1 MYKKISPAEVN
12 RMPKRL
18 HHALNPKQIATAAP
32 GSHADG
38 GGLELRV
45 GADGARRWVVRLKVA
60 GKMTTRG
67 LGSFPAV
74 SLADARKSAAVAVKE
89 AKESAPA
96 PEPRTEPVPTFG
108 KAARDYINVNS
119 PTWSNAKH
127 AAQWRN
133 TLARYADPF
142 IGNKLVSEITTGDV
156 LAVLQPIWLE
166 KRETASRVR
175 QRMEKIFD
183 WAIVHNHRDKANPAT
198 KAILVGLPK
207 VRQAKEH
214 HRALPYGE
222 VPEVLRKVELSTANP
237 LTRLAFRFLVLTA
250 ARSGEVRGADWS
262 EIDWD
267 ARMWTVPAA
276 RMKAGREHRVPLS
289 QQAISV
295 LRDARTL
302 GSGEGLIFRAK
313 EGGQMSDMVFT
324 ALLRRLKV
332 DAVPHGMRSSF
343 RSWAAETGV
352 DRDLAELSLAHAIGT
367 STEQAYRRTD
377 QLEQRREVMQQWADF
392 CVG

>member
-1 MYKKISPAEVN
+1 
-12 RMPKRL
+12 MPKRL
-18 HHALNPKQIATAAP
+18 HHALNPKQIATASP

-38 GGLELRV
+38 AGLELRV
-45 GADGARRWVVRLKVA
+45 DHKGARRWIVRLKVD

-74 SLADARKSAAVAVKE
+74 SLADARKSAAIAVKE
-89 AKESAPA
+89 AKAAAA
-96 PEPRTEPVPTFG
+96 PEPAQEPVPTFRR
-108 KAARDYINVNS
+108 AAREYINANS

-133 TLARYADPF
+133 TLARYADPV
-142 IGNKLVSEITTGDV
+142 IGDKRVDEITTADV
-156 LAVLQPIWLE
+156 LAVLSPIWLA

-183 WAIVHNHRDKANPAT
+183 WSIVHNHRDKANPAT

-207 VRQAKEH
+207 VKQAKEH

-222 VPEVLRKVELSTANP
+222 VGAALHRVSLCTAYP
-237 LTRLAFRFLVLTA
+237 ATKLAFRFLVLTA
-250 ARSGEVRGADWS
+250 SRSGEVRGADWR

-267 ARMWTVPAA
+267 ARMWTVPAE

-289 QQAISV
+289 EQAMGV
-295 LRDARTL
+295 LRDAWTL
-302 GSGEGLIFRAK
+302 GSREGLVFPAK

-332 DAVPHGMRSSF
+332 DCVPHGMRSSF
-343 RSWAAETGV
+343 RDWCAETGV
-352 DRDLAELSLAHAIGT
+352 ARDLAESALSHSLGGAVETAYLRSDLA
-367 STEQAYRRTD
+367 
-377 QLEQRREVMQQWADF
+377 EQRRELMQAWGDY
-392 CVG
+392 CTTER

>member
-1 MYKKISPAEVN
+1 
-12 RMPKRL
+12 MPKRL
-18 HHALNPKQIATAAP
+18 HNALNPKQIATAAP
-32 GSHADG
+32 GSHSDG

-45 GADGARRWVVRLKVA
+45 DDKGARRWVVRLKVA

-74 SLADARKSAAVAVKE
+74 SLADARKSAAIAIKD

-96 PEPRTEPVPTFG
+96 PEPTAEPDVPTFG
-108 KAARDYINVNS
+108 KAARDYINANS

-142 IGNKLVSEITTGDV
+142 IGNKPVDEVTTGDI
-156 LAVLQPIWLE
+156 LAVLSPIWLE

-207 VRQAKEH
+207 VRQVKEH

-222 VPEVLRKVELSTANP
+222 VPEALHRVDLSSALP

-250 ARSGEVRGADWS
+250 ARSGEVRGAAWD

-267 ARMWTVPAA
+267 ARMWTAPAA

-289 QQAISV
+289 EQAMAV
-295 LRDARTL
+295 LRDDWTL
-302 GSGEGLIFRAK
+302 GNGEGLIFPTK
-313 EGGQMSDMVFT
+313 EGGVMSDMVFT

-332 DAVPHGMRSSF
+332 DAVPHGFRSSF
-343 RSWAAETGV
+343 RDWCAETGV
-352 DRDLAELSLAHAIGT
+352 ARDLAESALSHSLG
-367 STEQAYRRTD
+367 STTVEAAYLRSD
-377 QLEQRREVMQQWADF
+377 MAEQRRELMGQWGDF
-392 CVG
+392 CAAW

>member
-1 MYKKISPAEVN
+1 
-12 RMPKRL
+12 MPKRL
-18 HHALNPKQIATAAP
+18 HHALNPKQVATLQP
-32 GSHADG
+32 GSHSDG

-45 GADGARRWVVRLKVA
+45 DDKGARRWVVRLKVA

-74 SLADARKSAAVAVKE
+74 SLADARKSAAIAVRE
-89 AKESAPA
+89 ARESAPE
-96 PEPRTEPVPTFG
+96 PEQEQDIPTFG
-108 KAARDYINVNS
+108 RAAREYIKANAPS
-119 PTWSNAKH
+119 WSNPKHRQQWTNTIAK
-127 AAQWRN
+127 
-133 TLARYADPF
+133 YADPF

-156 LAVLQPIWLE
+156 LAVLSPIWLE

-175 QRMEKIFD
+175 QRVEKILD

-207 VRQAKEH
+207 VKQAKEH

-222 VPEVLRKVELSTANP
+222 VPAALRKVGLSTAYP
-237 LTRLAFRFLVLTA
+237 ATKLGFRFLVLTA
-250 ARSGEVRGADWS
+250 ARSGEVRGATWD

-267 ARMWTVPAA
+267 TRMWAVPAA

-289 QQAISV
+289 DQAMAV
-295 LRDARTL
+295 LRDAWTL